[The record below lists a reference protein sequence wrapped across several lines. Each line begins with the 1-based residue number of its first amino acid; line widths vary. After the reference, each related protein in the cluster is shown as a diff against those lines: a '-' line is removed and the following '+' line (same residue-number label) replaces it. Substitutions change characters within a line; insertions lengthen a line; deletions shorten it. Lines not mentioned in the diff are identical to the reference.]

1 MEIKN
6 VIEKYYEQGCAHRF
20 DNLDK
25 MTNSMKNTPFTNSH
39 KNRV

>member
-25 MTNSMKNTPFTNSH
+25 MTNSMKNTNSH